1 MLRNGKPFRPVS
13 ASLTPL
19 PATPSVLAS
28 AGDATELPVG
38 VTPVDEDFFD
48 DVGGFVDEANDL
60 VDDSSAD
67 AVASTPHR
75 LVVAQVPA
83 ALETPPAV
91 AFSKAATSVVLKRP
105 RPAVPRLSFT
115 DAFKPDQAFED
126 FLQDRDERA
135 LPGFADSLPAV
146 GGSFVLDDSPGAPGA
161 PLTPRGVCLALC
173 SDPRLGA
180 AAASLAELAVPRPVF
195 MPKLQGDSDSE
206 TEAPPASVVPPP
218 RFSRHRMGA
227 LPRQWRSPS
236 PPMVRQPLTSAFAHG
251 SEA

>member
-1 MLRNGKPFRPVS
+1 M
-13 ASLTPL
+13 
-19 PATPSVLAS
+19 
-28 AGDATELPVG
+28 
-38 VTPVDEDFFD
+38 
-48 DVGGFVDEANDL
+48 
-60 VDDSSAD
+60 
-67 AVASTPHR
+67 
-75 LVVAQVPA
+75 

-91 AFSKAATSVVLKRP
+91 AFSKAAASAVLKRP

-115 DAFKPDQAFED
+115 DKFEKVPDKVFPD
-126 FLQDRDERA
+126 FLQARGESKP
-135 LPGFADSLPAV
+135 LGFASSLPVV
-146 GGSFVLDDSPGAPGA
+146 GGSFVQDEFPGAPGA